1 MRQSGFH
8 RHGETEDHA
17 LCGPIVMCC
26 EKCKAPYGSFAPDQT
41 NRVKTWLAQPASHL
55 KGWFEGGLQTMYFVL
70 CEPND
75 QNIFYFVEMGH
86 AQALDLLL
94 IYDPDS
100 TIVPEIKQLRGTL
113 EKAQNALSDYQ
124 QKKGLVASDER
135 IDVRTAFD
143 RYLPWEI
150 NKTRLI
156 DGETFN
162 ESPYFGLRRSD
173 TGRILGVGSDTY
185 TVDNADPDGYADE
198 HADGNADADTS
209 SGSMYVLERRIESA
223 GDE

>member
-1 MRQSGFH
+1 MVKKIKKKLNAEGGKTGWLVGFDEGGQAAMYVH

-86 AQALDLLL
+86 AQALDLLYGK
-94 IYDPDS
+94 IPASKFRKDEFKID
-100 TIVPEIKQLRGTL
+100 VPVV
-113 EKAQNALSDYQ
+113 KAQLAAQLAA
-124 QKKGLVASDER
+124 QKGA
-135 IDVRTAFD
+135 AA
-143 RYLPWEI
+143 P
-150 NKTRLI
+150 
-156 DGETFN
+156 
-162 ESPYFGLRRSD
+162 
-173 TGRILGVGSDTY
+173 
-185 TVDNADPDGYADE
+185 
-198 HADGNADADTS
+198 
-209 SGSMYVLERRIESA
+209 IEA
-223 GDE
+223 APVVTEAAPEATEAPAEAPAEG